1 MQLFLYFIAI
11 VMYVIG
17 LTFIIPIFFGIIA
30 PIPSMPRINRLLIR
44 KIRELD
50 STDGDILDIGSGYG
64 STVFALAKAFPNRRI
79 IACEISWIP
88 LLFSKMTARLLRR
101 RNIVFLHA
109 DGFAYAAGNPKV
121 SSAFFYFPVTKKVHR
136 SLQSMGQTYRG
147 FLYANTYPHPDLR
160 PVDVLPAHDLFKSR
174 LFVYDL
180 RPLNKTVA

>member
-30 PIPSMPRINRLLIR
+30 PIPSMPRINRLLIL

-50 STDGDILDIGSGYG
+50 SADGDILDIGSGYG

-109 DGFAYAAGNPKV
+109 DGLRMRLAIRR
-121 SSAFFYFPVTKKVHR
+121 FPV
-136 SLQSMGQTYRG
+136 
-147 FLYANTYPHPDLR
+147 
-160 PVDVLPAHDLFKSR
+160 LFSI
-174 LFVYDL
+174 F
-180 RPLNKTVA
+180 P